1 MYKSSATPYTKN
13 ANGWNQLTR
22 RSMHG
27 IVPLLQQEKME
38 LGVHDLALSF
48 MATQSQQKT
57 QSEFERNRSELV
69 IVLTPAQVQV

>member
-13 ANGWNQLTR
+13 ANGWNQFTG

-27 IVPLLQQEKME
+27 IVPLLQEKME

-57 QSEFERNRSELV
+57 QSSKETEVN
-69 IVLTPAQVQV
+69 